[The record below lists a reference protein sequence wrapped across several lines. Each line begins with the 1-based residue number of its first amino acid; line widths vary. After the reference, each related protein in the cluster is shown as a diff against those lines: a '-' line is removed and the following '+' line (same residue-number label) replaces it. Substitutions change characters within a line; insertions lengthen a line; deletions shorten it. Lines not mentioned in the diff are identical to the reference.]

1 MTIKVG
7 INGFGRIGRNIFR
20 ATDKL
25 KGDFEIVAVND
36 LGDAATFA
44 HLLKYD
50 TALGTFGPEVSAGGD
65 SIKVD
70 GRAVKFLSH
79 KDPGELPWKDLGVDI
94 VIESTG
100 LFTDATKARVHID
113 KGGAQKVVISAPATN
128 QDYTVVFGVNH
139 KGYDPKKHNVV
150 SNASCTTNCFVPLA
164 KVLNDSFGIERGM
177 MTTIH
182 AYTADQKLQDL
193 PHKDLRRA
201 RAAADNVIPTSTGAN
216 RAVAEV
222 LPELAGKF
230 AGMAFRVPILDVSVV
245 DLTVELKTNANAK
258 TINAAFDE
266 AAKGALKGI
275 LAVSHEELVSSDFKS
290 NPHSSIV
297 DAPLTLELESH
308 WAKVVSWYDNEWG
321 FSCRMV
327 DLINYTDSRARGPER
342 AARQRRHRR
351 RRAHQG
357 GDPNPGA
364 SRRARRHGHRDV
376 PPRTPKGRR
385 PFAFV
390 AAGGGRA
397 FDAVGSRGA
406 ICRGLRR

>member
-7 INGFGRIGRNIFR
+7 INGFGRIGRNIYR
-20 ATDKL
+20 AADKL
-25 KGDFEIVAVND
+25 NADFEIVAVND

-44 HLLKYD
+44 HLLKHD
-50 TALGTFGPEVSAGGD
+50 TALGTFGPAVSASGAT
-65 SIKVD
+65 IKVAD
-70 GRAVKFLSH
+70 RSVKFLSVR
-79 KDPGELPWKDLGVDI
+79 DPGELPWKDLGVDV

-113 KGGAQKVVISAPATN
+113 KGGAKKVIISAPATN
-128 QDYTVVFGVNH
+128 QDYTVVMGVNH
-139 KGYDPKKHNVV
+139 KGYDPKKHNVI

-177 MTTIH
+177 MTTVH

-230 AGMAFRVPILDVSVV
+230 QGMAFRVPILDVSVV
-245 DLTVELKTNANAK
+245 DLTVELGKTTTAK
-258 TINAAFDE
+258 DINAAFE
-266 AAKGALKGI
+266 AASKGELKGI
-275 LAVSHEELVSSDFKS
+275 LAVSHEELVSSDFKGDA
-290 NPHSSIV
+290 HSSIV
-297 DAPLTLELESH
+297 DAPLTLMLGDQ

-327 DLINYTDSRARGPER
+327 DLVTHM
-342 AARQRRHRR
+342 AAR
-351 RRAHQG
+351 
-357 GDPNPGA
+357 
-364 SRRARRHGHRDV
+364 
-376 PPRTPKGRR
+376 
-385 PFAFV
+385 
-390 AAGGGRA
+390 
-397 FDAVGSRGA
+397 
-406 ICRGLRR
+406 L

>member
-7 INGFGRIGRNIFR
+7 INGFGRIGRNIYR
-20 ATDKL
+20 AADKL
-25 KGDFEIVAVND
+25 NADFEIVAVND

-50 TALGTFGPEVSAGGD
+50 TALGIFGPEVSAGGD

-70 GRAVKFLSH
+70 GRTVKFLSV
-79 KDPGELPWKDLGVDI
+79 KDPGELPWKDLGVD
-94 VIESTG
+94 VVVESTG
-100 LFTDATKARVHID
+100 LFTDATKARVHFD
-113 KGGAQKVVISAPATN
+113 KGGAQKVIISAPATN
-128 QDYTVVFGVNH
+128 QDHTVVFGVNH
-139 KGYDPKKHNVV
+139 KGSDPKKHNVI

-245 DLTVELKTNANAK
+245 DLTVELKNAANAK
-258 TINAAFDE
+258 AINAAFEE
-266 AAKGALKGI
+266 ASKGALKGI

-290 NPHSSIV
+290 DPHSSIV
-297 DAPLTLELESH
+297 DAPLTLELGAH

-327 DLINYTDSRARGPER
+327 DLINYM
-342 AARQRRHRR
+342 AAR
-351 RRAHQG
+351 
-357 GDPNPGA
+357 
-364 SRRARRHGHRDV
+364 
-376 PPRTPKGRR
+376 
-385 PFAFV
+385 
-390 AAGGGRA
+390 
-397 FDAVGSRGA
+397 
-406 ICRGLRR
+406 L

>member
-7 INGFGRIGRNIFR
+7 INGFGRIGRNIYR
-20 ATDKL
+20 AADKL
-25 KGDFEIVAVND
+25 NADFEIVAVND

-70 GRAVKFLSH
+70 GRTVKFLSV
-79 KDPGELPWKDLGVDI
+79 KDPGELPWKDLGVD
-94 VIESTG
+94 VVVESTG
-100 LFTDATKARVHID
+100 LFTDATKARVHIE
-113 KGGAQKVVISAPATN
+113 KGGAQKVIISAPATN

-139 KGYDPKKHNVV
+139 KGYDPKKHNVI

-245 DLTVELKTNANAK
+245 DLTVELKNAANAK
-258 TINAAFDE
+258 AINAAFEE
-266 AAKGALKGI
+266 ASKGALKGI

-290 NPHSSIV
+290 DPHSSIV
-297 DAPLTLELESH
+297 DAPLTLELGAH

-327 DLINYTDSRARGPER
+327 DLINYM
-342 AARQRRHRR
+342 AAR
-351 RRAHQG
+351 
-357 GDPNPGA
+357 
-364 SRRARRHGHRDV
+364 
-376 PPRTPKGRR
+376 
-385 PFAFV
+385 
-390 AAGGGRA
+390 
-397 FDAVGSRGA
+397 
-406 ICRGLRR
+406 L

>member
-7 INGFGRIGRNIFR
+7 INGFGRIGRNIYR
-20 ATDKL
+20 AADKL
-25 KGDFEIVAVND
+25 NADFEIVAVND

-44 HLLKYD
+44 HLLKHD
-50 TALGTFGPEVSAGGD
+50 TALGTFGPAVSSSGD
-65 SIKVD
+65 TIKVD
-70 GRAVKFLSH
+70 GRSVKFLSV
-79 KDPGELPWKDLGVDI
+79 KDPAELPWKDLGVDL

-100 LFTDATKARVHID
+100 LFTDANKARTHID
-113 KGGAQKVVISAPATN
+113 KGGAKKVIISAPATN
-128 QDYTVVFGVNH
+128 QDYTVVMGVNH
-139 KGYDPKKHNVV
+139 KGYDATKHNVI

-164 KVLNDSFGIERGM
+164 KVLNESFGIERGM

-230 AGMAFRVPILDVSVV
+230 QGMAFRVPILDVSVV
-245 DLTVELKTNANAK
+245 DLTVELTKNTTAK
-258 TINAAFDE
+258 DINAAFE
-266 AAKGALKGI
+266 AASKGELKGI

-290 NPHSSIV
+290 DPHSSIV
-297 DAPLTLELESH
+297 DAPLTLMLGDR

-327 DLINYTDSRARGPER
+327 DLVT
-342 AARQRRHRR
+342 HM
-351 RRAHQG
+351 
-357 GDPNPGA
+357 A
-364 SRRARRHGHRDV
+364 S
-376 PPRTPKGRR
+376 K
-385 PFAFV
+385 
-390 AAGGGRA
+390 
-397 FDAVGSRGA
+397 
-406 ICRGLRR
+406 L